1 MAPRKT
7 ETAKLSST
15 TAQLARSRSV
25 QSGLAEW
32 PNTIAP
38 LDDDEAQAEVMA
50 NFNLIVAQRP
60 ADSWTPLDL
69 NRAAGL
75 AQLMRLMNKDLRML
89 SQTGTLSRDDK
100 GKLKPSPLLHPLE
113 KTAGLIQQHMRG
125 LGLTWQ
131 ANDNRTTN
139 AHNSQFARNE
149 GAALLNSTGQ
159 DGAQQ
164 ISLKDILQ

>member
-7 ETAKLSST
+7 ETAKRTST
-15 TAQLARSRSV
+15 TAQIARSRSV
-25 QSGLAEW
+25 QAGLAEW

-38 LDDDEAQAEVMA
+38 LDDGEAQAEIMA

-69 NRAAGL
+69 NRAASL
-75 AQLMRLMNKDLRML
+75 AQLMRLMNRDLRML
-89 SQTGTLSRDDK
+89 SQTGTIARDDK
-100 GKLKPSPLLHPLE
+100 GKLRPSPLLHPLE
-113 KTAGLIQQHMRG
+113 KMAGLIQQHMRG

-139 AHNSQFARNE
+139 AHNSEFARNE
-149 GAALLNSTGQ
+149 GAALLNATGQ
-159 DGAQQ
+159 TDAQQ

>member
-1 MAPRKT
+1 MAPRKN

-32 PNTIAP
+32 PSTVEK
-38 LDDDEAQAEVMA
+38 LDDDDAQREVQM

-60 ADSWTPLDL
+60 ADSWSPLDL
-69 NRAAGL
+69 NRAASL
-75 AQLMRLMNKDLRML
+75 AQLLRLMNRDLRML

-113 KTAGLIQQHMRG
+113 KMAGLIQQHMRG

-131 ANDNRTTN
+131 ANDNRTAS
-139 AHNSQFARNE
+139 AHNGAFARNE
-149 GAALLNSTGQ
+149 GAALLNARGQ
-159 DGAQQ
+159 AGAQP
-164 ISLKDILQ
+164 ISLEDILQ